1 MAELK
6 DPTVSHGKPTDG
18 MMCMVSYEDITEEE
32 KNYVEFQ
39 SAPSMKWK
47 ACQFEKD
54 TVQQLLDTQFS
65 SYMNRVK
72 KTDCQAE
79 LRRLLEAGP
88 PVWLSDANGF
98 PMDEGE
104 THVENLWYAEDN
116 KERSARLKVSEE
128 GEAKRGGRINSRRRP
143 HVFSP
148 NHCPQGSVVGAERDK
163 LLESLKEFV
172 VVEGKEEGDDD
183 DKKEGT
189 K

>member
-1 MAELK
+1 
-6 DPTVSHGKPTDG
+6 
-18 MMCMVSYEDITEEE
+18 MCMVSYEDITEED

-47 ACQFEKD
+47 PCQFEKD
-54 TVQQLLDTQFS
+54 TVQQLLDTQFT
-65 SYMNRVK
+65 SYMTRVK

-104 THVENLWYAEDN
+104 THVESLWYAEDN
-116 KERSARLKVSEE
+116 KERSARLK
-128 GEAKRGGRINSRRRP
+128 
-143 HVFSP
+143 
-148 NHCPQGSVVGAERDK
+148 GSVTGSERDK

-183 DKKEGT
+183 DKEG
-189 K
+189 KVDGK

>member
-1 MAELK
+1 
-6 DPTVSHGKPTDG
+6 
-18 MMCMVSYEDITEEE
+18 
-32 KNYVEFQ
+32 
-39 SAPSMKWK
+39 MKWK

-128 GEAKRGGRINSRRRP
+128 GEAKRGGRIVDLMPSHQIIVRR
-143 HVFSP
+143 
-148 NHCPQGSVVGAERDK
+148 GA
-163 LLESLKEFV
+163 LL
-172 VVEGKEEGDDD
+172 GRR
-183 DKKEGT
+183 GT
-189 K
+189 SCWRV